1 MAVLAVSGTGV
12 NQNVLLSMTGF
23 GNSSI
28 DRGGIHV
35 ASEIKSVNN
44 RYLKLSVRLPDSVAR
59 FESEI
64 EKLVRAR
71 VARGSVQ
78 LSLRLRFPAG
88 QSEHRIDADV
98 LRSYQKQLMELE
110 SDVGGHPASA
120 ASGQTVSVRELL
132 QLPGVVTETEFPE
145 ELVNSL
151 WPAVEEAIVVSLD
164 HFHDFREREG
174 ESMRLDLE
182 RQCDT
187 IDSELRQVSVAT
199 PQVISDYRD
208 KLLERIR
215 RLMGDASIAFS
226 ENDVIREV
234 ALFADRCDI
243 NEEIT
248 RLRSHIE
255 QFRRLLN
262 GNSSQGRKLEFIGQE
277 MFREI
282 NTIGSKAN
290 SVSIAHSVVDMKAS
304 IERIREVLQNVE

>member
-1 MAVLAVSGTGV
+1 
-12 NQNVLLSMTGF
+12 MTGF
-23 GNSSI
+23 GNSTT

-35 ASEIKSVNN
+35 SSEIKSVNN

-64 EKLVRAR
+64 EKLVRSR
-71 VARGSVQ
+71 VSRGSVQ
-78 LSLRLRFPAG
+78 LSLRIRLPGG
-88 QSEHRIDADV
+88 QSDHRIDTEA
-98 LRSYQKQLMELE
+98 LRSFQQQLAAMNT
-110 SDVGGHPASA
+110 DASSQGPDGSA
-120 ASGQTVSVRELL
+120 MAVSLGDLL

-151 WPAVEEAIVVSLD
+151 WPAVEESINQSLD
-164 HFHDFREREG
+164 HFHDFRQREG
-174 ESMRLDLE
+174 ESMRVDLE

-187 IDSELRQVSVAT
+187 IESEMGTVASAA
-199 PQVISDYRD
+199 PRVITEYRD

-215 RLMGDASIAFS
+215 RLISDASVSVS
-226 ENDVIREV
+226 ETDVIREV

-243 NEEIT
+243 NEENT
-248 RLRSHIE
+248 RLKSHIE
-255 QFRRLLN
+255 QFRRMLN
-262 GNSSQGRKLEFIGQE
+262 GPTSQGRKLEFIGQE

-290 SVSIAHSVVDMKAS
+290 NVNIAHSVVEMKAA